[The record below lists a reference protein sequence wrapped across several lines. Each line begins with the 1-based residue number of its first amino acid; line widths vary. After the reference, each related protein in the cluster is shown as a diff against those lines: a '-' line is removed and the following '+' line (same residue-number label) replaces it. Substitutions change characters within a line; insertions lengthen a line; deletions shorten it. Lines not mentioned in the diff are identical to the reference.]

1 MHKDDGLGFYAL
13 TELMRGPSVDLA
25 KAESY
30 VSRAG
35 KAVQQDR
42 RVQEYLDSRRKLEA
56 TQPGAMFQD
65 FKGLSDDQKEV
76 RLSDYVG
83 KGHYTLVDFWASWC
97 GPCRAE
103 MPHLK
108 KALEAYGPKG
118 LQVLGIAVW
127 DKMEDHLKAVQELK
141 LPWPQIFNKEEATD
155 LYGIS
160 GIPQLILFAPDG
172 KIVARDLRGA
182 KIAKTLD
189 EILKT
194 TGGKL

>member
-1 MHKDDGLGFYAL
+1 
-13 TELMRGPSVDLA
+13 
-25 KAESY
+25 
-30 VSRAG
+30 
-35 KAVQQDR
+35 
-42 RVQEYLDSRRKLEA
+42 
-56 TQPGAMFQD
+56 
-65 FKGLSDDQKEV
+65 
-76 RLSDYVG
+76 
-83 KGHYTLVDFWASWC
+83 
-97 GPCRAE
+97 
-103 MPHLK
+103 
-108 KALEAYGPKG
+108 
-118 LQVLGIAVW
+118 
-127 DKMEDHLKAVQELK
+127 MEDHLKAVQELK